1 VSVFRVFRV
10 IRRIAA
16 ALLFVALVS
25 TAALVLA
32 RRAPGDYTDTLR
44 AARMPA
50 EAIERERA
58 RFHLDRSLPELSRI
72 WLAGLARFDLGT
84 SFRFHRPV
92 RSLIVERAPRTL
104 ALVSSALLLAVA
116 AGIAW
121 GTLIILGRPLTRAVL
136 SSAAT
141 VLLSLPSI
149 VVLFVFML
157 VAVRAGWLA
166 QGLHTAVIPALGI
179 AALLL
184 PAAAGLARLH
194 EESLDQALAQPWAIA
209 AMARGVSRR
218 ILIWKLAMRL
228 AATRVASVLPLL
240 AANVFGASLLVEVVT
255 GWGGLGRLM
264 LDALVARDVFL
275 VAGCTAA
282 IAAVVAALAAVSD
295 VIVAAL
301 DPRADVQEAGR

>member
-1 VSVFRVFRV
+1 VSVFRI

-44 AARMPA
+44 AARMSA
-50 EAIERERA
+50 DAIERERA
-58 RFHLDRSLPELSRI
+58 RFHLDRSLPELAGL
-72 WLAGLARFDLGT
+72 WLAGLARFDLGN
-84 SFRFHRPV
+84 SFRFDRPV
-92 RSLIVERAPRTL
+92 RSLIIERAPRTL
-104 ALVSSALLLAVA
+104 ALVSSALLLAIA
-116 AGIAW
+116 GGIAW
-121 GTLIILGRPLTRAVL
+121 GTVIILGRPLTRAAL
-136 SSAAT
+136 SGAAT

-157 VAVRAGWLA
+157 IAVRSGWLA
-166 QGLHTAVIPALGI
+166 QDLHSTVIPALGI

-194 EESLDQALAQPWAIA
+194 EESLDQALAQPWAMA
-209 AMARGVSRR
+209 ALARGVSRR
-218 ILIWKLAMRL
+218 VLIWKLAMRL

-255 GWGGLGRLM
+255 GWAGLGRLM
-264 LDALVARDVFL
+264 LDALVARDIFL

-282 IAAVVAALAAVSD
+282 LAAAVAALAVIAD

-301 DPRADVQEAGR
+301 DPRVDVREARR

>member
-1 VSVFRVFRV
+1 M
-10 IRRIAA
+10 AA

-44 AARMPA
+44 AARMSA
-50 EAIERERA
+50 DAIERERA
-58 RFHLDRSLPELSRI
+58 RFHLDRSLPELAGL
-72 WLAGLARFDLGT
+72 WLAGLARFDLGN
-84 SFRFHRPV
+84 SFRFDRPV
-92 RSLIVERAPRTL
+92 RSLIIERAPRTL
-104 ALVSSALLLAVA
+104 ALVSSALLLAIA
-116 AGIAW
+116 GGIAW
-121 GTLIILGRPLTRAVL
+121 GTVIILGRPLTRAAL
-136 SSAAT
+136 SGAAT

-157 VAVRAGWLA
+157 IAVRSGWLA
-166 QGLHTAVIPALGI
+166 QDLHSTVIPALGI

-194 EESLDQALAQPWAIA
+194 EESLDQALGQPWAMA
-209 AMARGVSRR
+209 ALARGVSRR
-218 ILIWKLAMRL
+218 VLIWKLAMRL

-255 GWGGLGRLM
+255 GWAGLGRLM
-264 LDALVARDVFL
+264 LDALVARDIFL

-282 IAAVVAALAAVSD
+282 LAAAVAALAVIAD

-301 DPRADVQEAGR
+301 DPRVDVGEARR

>member
-1 VSVFRVFRV
+1 MSVFRI

-44 AARMPA
+44 AARMSA
-50 EAIERERA
+50 DAIERERA
-58 RFHLDRSLPELSRI
+58 RFHLDRSLPELAGL
-72 WLAGLARFDLGT
+72 WLAGLARFDLGN
-84 SFRFHRPV
+84 SFRFDRPV
-92 RSLIVERAPRTL
+92 RSLIIERAPRTL
-104 ALVSSALLLAVA
+104 ALVSSALLLAIA
-116 AGIAW
+116 GGIAW
-121 GTLIILGRPLTRAVL
+121 GTVIILGRPLTRAAL
-136 SSAAT
+136 SGAAT

-157 VAVRAGWLA
+157 IAVRSGWLA
-166 QGLHTAVIPALGI
+166 QDLHSTVIPALGI

-194 EESLDQALAQPWAIA
+194 EESLDQALAQPWAMA
-209 AMARGVSRR
+209 ALARGVSRR
-218 ILIWKLAMRL
+218 VLIWKLAMRL

-255 GWGGLGRLM
+255 GWAGLGRLM
-264 LDALVARDVFL
+264 LDALVARDIFL

-282 IAAVVAALAAVSD
+282 LAAAVAALAVIAD

-301 DPRADVQEAGR
+301 DPRVDVREARR

>member
-1 VSVFRVFRV
+1 M
-10 IRRIAA
+10 IRRLAA

-44 AARMPA
+44 AARMSA
-50 EAIERERA
+50 DAIERERA
-58 RFHLDRSLPELSRI
+58 RFHLDRSLPELAGI
-72 WLAGLARFDLGT
+72 WLAGLARFDLGN
-84 SFRFHRPV
+84 SFRFDRPV
-92 RSLIVERAPRTL
+92 RSLVIERAPRTF
-104 ALVSSALLLAVA
+104 ALVSSALLLAIA
-116 AGIAW
+116 AGVAW
-121 GTLIILGRPLTRAVL
+121 GTLIVFGRPLTRAAL
-136 SSAAT
+136 SGAAT

-149 VVLFVFML
+149 VLLFVFML
-157 VAVRAGWLA
+157 IAARSGWLA
-166 QGLHTAVIPALGI
+166 QDLHATVIAGLGV

-209 AMARGVSRR
+209 ALARGVSRR
-218 ILIWKLAMRL
+218 VLVWKLAMRL

-255 GWGGLGRLM
+255 GWAGLGRLM
-264 LDALVARDVFL
+264 LDALVARDIFL

-282 IAAVVAALAAVSD
+282 LAAAVAALAVIAD
-295 VIVAAL
+295 VVVAAL
-301 DPRADVQEAGR
+301 DPRVDVREARR

>member
-1 VSVFRVFRV
+1 MSVFRVFRV

-255 GWGGLGRLM
+255 GWAGLGRLM

>member
-1 VSVFRVFRV
+1 MSVFRVFRV

>member
-1 VSVFRVFRV
+1 VSVFRI

-44 AARMPA
+44 AARMSA
-50 EAIERERA
+50 DAIERERA
-58 RFHLDRSLPELSRI
+58 RFHLDRSLPELAGL
-72 WLAGLARFDLGT
+72 WLAGLARFDLGN
-84 SFRFHRPV
+84 SFRFDRPV
-92 RSLIVERAPRTL
+92 RSLIIERAPRTL
-104 ALVSSALLLAVA
+104 ALVSSALLLAIA
-116 AGIAW
+116 GGIAW
-121 GTLIILGRPLTRAVL
+121 GTVIILGRPLTRAAL
-136 SSAAT
+136 SGAAT

-157 VAVRAGWLA
+157 IAVRSGWLA
-166 QGLHTAVIPALGI
+166 QDLHSTVIPALGI

-209 AMARGVSRR
+209 ALARGVSRR
-218 ILIWKLAMRL
+218 VLIWKLAMRL

-255 GWGGLGRLM
+255 GWAGLGRLM
-264 LDALVARDVFL
+264 LDALVARDIFL

-282 IAAVVAALAAVSD
+282 LAAAVAALAVIAD

-301 DPRADVQEAGR
+301 DPRVDVREARR